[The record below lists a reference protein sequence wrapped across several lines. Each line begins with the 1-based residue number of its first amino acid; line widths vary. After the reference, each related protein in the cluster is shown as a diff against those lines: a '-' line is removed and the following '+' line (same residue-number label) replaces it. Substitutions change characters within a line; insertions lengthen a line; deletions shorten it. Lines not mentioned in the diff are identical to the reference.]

1 MRLPTILRPL
11 FASLPTALLFLAAC
25 GGTPAPDPET
35 SATSGAGTASATSG
49 AAPSGQASAPA
60 AGEKPQESAPGAATP
75 QSANTKVP
83 AEIRAAVDAAD
94 RSEADKKLDPGRHP
108 AELLAFFGVAP
119 GMKVAELGAG
129 GGYTAELLARVVGPS
144 GTVYGQNSKFILEKF
159 AAKPWSERLAKPLMK
174 NAVRVDREFDEPLP
188 PEAKNLDVVF
198 LIMFYHDTVWMKT
211 DRAKMNKNI
220 FDALKP
226 GGVYAIVDHS
236 SRAGAGLTEVQTLHR
251 IEEKILREEVERA
264 GFKLAAEGSFL
275 RSASD
280 KRDWSTSPSTAGEQR
295 GTSDRFVLKFVKPGG

>member
-1 MRLPTILRPL
+1 MRLPTLIRPRSAL
-11 FASLPTALLFLAAC
+11 LHALLPTALLALAAC
-25 GGTPAPDPET
+25 GGSPAPDPET
-35 SATSGAGTASATSG
+35 SATSGAPSA
-49 AAPSGQASAPA
+49 QASAPA
-60 AGEKPQESAPGAATP
+60 AGDKPQEPAPGATAP
-75 QSANTKVP
+75 QSADTNTKIP

-144 GTVYGQNSKFILEKF
+144 GAVYGQNSKFILERF
-159 AAKPWSERLAKPLMK
+159 AAKPWGERLAKPILK
-174 NAVRVDREFDEPLP
+174 NVVRVDREFDEPLP

-198 LIMFYHDTVWMKT
+198 VIMFYHDTVWMKT

-236 SRAGAGLTEVQTLHR
+236 SRPGAGLTEVQTLHR
-251 IEEKILREEVERA
+251 IEEKSVREEVERA

-280 KRDWSTSPSTAGEQR
+280 KRDWSTSPSAAGEQR